1 MLFERLRYKSYENL
15 YIKNIYINICNSISC
30 VKFLGRYQ
38 GNCIPLIHQMDA
50 KYVIRRNIAKSQLDI
65 S

>member
-1 MLFERLRYKSYENL
+1 MLFERFRYKSYENL
-15 YIKNIYINICNSISC
+15 YMNIYICNSISC

-38 GNCIPLIHQMDA
+38 GNCIPSIYQMDA
-50 KYVIRRNIAKSQLDI
+50 KSVIRRNIAKSQLDI